1 LKSLRVSQHAFSH
14 YVIRNALVFMDDTCV
29 TVFSMTT
36 SDFVIVINKSK
47 LFSQS
52 VMEVDNLIIKAS

>member
-1 LKSLRVSQHAFSH
+1 VSQHAFSH